1 MRTRLIIFL
10 CLNMIIVIIWV
21 AYLFC
26 IQILDAHHLN
36 ATVEIRQNP
45 SKKLILPNRGNIYDR
60 NNNLLVSSLK
70 LYQLD
75 IDRRTISDY
84 CKRNREFDKDDV
96 CLQISEII
104 SQNSNL
110 TKRQILKK
118 INKKP
123 FNSSVFISQKFSE
136 TQLLAIKSEF
146 EKRKLP
152 GLTYTFSSIK
162 RTYPYDAL
170 GANFLG
176 MIDEK
181 TQSEHSQNSESIYEV
196 YGKCGVE
203 ATYNEELSGTYGWQ
217 ETVHDA
223 NNKRIP
229 LLFLKKKKP
238 RNGNSLILTID
249 KNLQEILEE
258 NLCQGL
264 KDYKAKNAI
273 GIIMDPFSGEI
284 LAMSGINKND
294 RKKFASM
301 LRASSNLPVSFMFEP
316 GSTLKPITALLAI
329 EKKIYKPTDRIDC
342 RNYHLTYESEE
353 RVIKDDHKFK
363 YLSFKDII
371 AHSSNVGIS
380 KIVEQIGS
388 EALYERMIAL
398 GFGHKTSSNL
408 AGEASG
414 IFRKLKDWQG
424 FSLHSISFGQE
435 ISVTT
440 LQLANAYCALA
451 NGGKML
457 QPYIIKKI
465 INEKNK
471 TIFTHERKVLRSISN
486 KRSLDTLKVF
496 LKSVVDYGTA
506 TGTKMDFLEIA
517 GKTGTA
523 EKSIRGKQGY
533 TEEKYTS
540 TFAGFF
546 PVKDPQYVIVIV
558 YDEPDYK
565 SYSYY
570 ATLSAVPTFRNIVTN
585 MINLPQSEI
594 LVSVKEKN
602 KRFITAPNVTGMIHE
617 KAIEFLKKKKIKYQV
632 QELSVDGNVVNQFPK
647 PGTSYPENE
656 FLIVILDNVSVP
668 KEQNEF
674 DYKMPDFTG
683 LTLRKAIALANKK
696 NIKLI
701 VKGNGTIVRQTI
713 LPGSKIKFGE
723 ICSVTAK

>member
-1 MRTRLIIFL
+1 MRSRLIIFL
-10 CLNMIIVIIWV
+10 SLNIIIVIIWV
-21 AYLFC
+21 AYLFS

-45 SKKLILPNRGNIYDR
+45 SKKLIIPNRGNIYDR

-75 IDRRTISDY
+75 IDRRTISNY
-84 CKRNREFDKDDV
+84 CKRNREFDKDDI
-96 CLQISEII
+96 CQQISEII
-104 SQNSNL
+104 SQNTNL

-123 FNSSVFISQKFSE
+123 FNNSVFISQKISE
-136 TQLLAIKSEF
+136 TQMLAIKSEF
-146 EKRKLP
+146 AKKKLP

-176 MIDEK
+176 MIDEPPQK
-181 TQSEHSQNSESIYEV
+181 SESIYEV
-196 YGKCGVE
+196 YGKCGLE
-203 ATYNEELSGTYGWQ
+203 ATYDKELCGVYGWQ

-229 LLFLKKKKP
+229 LLFLKEKNP

-258 NLCQGL
+258 NLQQGL
-264 KDYKAKNAI
+264 KEYKAKNAI

-294 RKKFASM
+294 QKKSASM

-329 EKKIYKPTDRIDC
+329 EKKIYKPSDRIDC
-342 RNYHLTYESEE
+342 RNYHLTYKSEE

-371 AHSSNVGIS
+371 AYSSNVGIS

-388 EALYERMIAL
+388 ETLYERMIAL

-451 NGGKML
+451 NGGKVI

-471 TIFTHERKVLRSISN
+471 IIFTHERKVLRSVSN

-496 LKSVVDYGTA
+496 LKGVVDYGTA

-523 EKSIRGKQGY
+523 EKSIRGKKGY

-602 KRFITAPNVTGMIHE
+602 KRFITAPNVIGMNRE
-617 KAIEFLKKKKIKYQV
+617 KAIEFLNKKKIKYQI
-632 QELSVDGNVVNQFPK
+632 QELSTDGDVVNQFPK

-656 FLIVILDNVSVP
+656 FLIVILDNVSVT

-683 LTLRKAIALANKK
+683 LTLRKAIALANKN
-696 NIKLI
+696 NIKII

-713 LPGSKIKFGE
+713 KPGSKIKFGE

>member
-1 MRTRLIIFL
+1 MKSRLIIFL
-10 CLNMIIVIIWV
+10 SLNIIIVIIWV
-21 AYLFC
+21 AYLFS

-45 SKKLILPNRGNIYDR
+45 SKKLIIPNRGNIYDR

-84 CKRNREFDKDDV
+84 CKRNREFDKNDV
-96 CLQISEII
+96 CRQISEII
-104 SQNSNL
+104 SQNTNL
-110 TKRQILKK
+110 TKKQILKK

-123 FNSSVFISQKFSE
+123 FNSSIFISQQISE
-136 TQLLAIKSEF
+136 TQLLTIKSEF
-146 EKRKLP
+146 VKKKLP

-176 MIDEK
+176 MIDESAK
-181 TQSEHSQNSESIYEV
+181 ASESIYEV
-196 YGKCGVE
+196 YGKCGLE
-203 ATYNEELSGTYGWQ
+203 ATYDKELSGVYGWQ

-229 LLFLKKKKP
+229 LLFLKEKNP

-258 NLCQGL
+258 NLQQGL
-264 KDYKAKNAI
+264 KEYKAQNAI
-273 GIIMDPFSGEI
+273 GIIMEPFSGKI

-294 RKKFASM
+294 HKKSASL

-342 RNYHLTYESEE
+342 RNYHLSYESEE

-435 ISVTT
+435 ISVTA

-451 NGGKML
+451 NDGKVL

-523 EKSIRGKQGY
+523 EKSIRGEQGY

-558 YDEPDYK
+558 YDEPDYE
-565 SYSYY
+565 SFSYY

-594 LVSVKEKN
+594 LVNVKEKN
-602 KRFITAPNVTGMIHE
+602 KQFITAPNVTGMTRE
-617 KAIEFLKKKKIKYQV
+617 KAIELLDKKKIKYQV
-632 QELSVDGNVVNQFPK
+632 QELSTDGNVVNQFPK

-656 FLIVILDNVSVP
+656 FLIVILDNVNVP
-668 KEQNEF
+668 KEQNEL

-696 NIKLI
+696 NIKLN
-701 VKGNGTIVRQTI
+701 VKGSGTIVRQTI
-713 LPGSKIKFGE
+713 QPGSKIKFGE